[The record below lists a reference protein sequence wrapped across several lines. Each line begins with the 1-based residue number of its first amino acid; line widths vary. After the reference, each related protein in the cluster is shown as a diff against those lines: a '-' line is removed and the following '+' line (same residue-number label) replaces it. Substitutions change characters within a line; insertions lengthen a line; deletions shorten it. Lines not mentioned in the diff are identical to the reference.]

1 MSELDQRQISLA
13 ICICTYRRE
22 ESLKAILLDILKQ
35 TQLPETICFV
45 DGSPGGSKVQ
55 SLLNSLPQLKEFNI
69 IYIPSNHA
77 NLSYQRYLGWR
88 AVSQT
93 NAEFMLYLDDDLR
106 LVDLQTIEKLS
117 RPFMAHIDIVGATVN
132 FKMGNSSELIDV
144 KHLYQTRK
152 QSQRLAD
159 FVKLFQVGRYY
170 EPGGIT
176 PVGDRLLP
184 EVSEGEAFSSIQWLR
199 GGVMFLRLSALNKD
213 CFDDGLFALTKYQCG
228 LGEDTC
234 LSRRMLSRGK
244 LILIQGLV
252 VEHPDLTPP
261 NSYPIK
267 PYHNGF
273 ARAYSRRYINDQYR
287 YPNLPRLLDRLFLI
301 KFYVLNTALNFI
313 KAILTFKKHA
323 FVFAV
328 GFAVGALMGILKK
341 PTTTHLSLH
350 TAWFDDAQEAMARIQ
365 NYRRDL
371 AP

>member
-1 MSELDQRQISLA
+1 MSELDQKQISLA
-13 ICICTYRRE
+13 ICICTYQRE

-35 TQLPETICFV
+35 TQLPETICLV

-117 RPFMAHIDIVGATVN
+117 RPFMDHMDIVGATVN

-144 KHLYQTRK
+144 MHLYQTRK
-152 QSQRLAD
+152 QSHRLAD

-199 GGVMFLRLSALNKD
+199 GGVMFIRISALNRD

-234 LSRRMLSRGK
+234 LSRRLLSQGK
-244 LILIQGLV
+244 LVLIQGLV
-252 VEHPDLTPP
+252 VEHPDLTQP

-267 PYHNGF
+267 PYRHGF

-287 YPNLPRLLDRLFLI
+287 YPNSPRLSDRLFLI
-301 KFYVLNTALNFI
+301 KFYIGNFVLNFI
-313 KAILTFKKHA
+313 KAFGTFQKSY
-323 FVFAV
+323 FLFAV
-328 GFAVGALMGILKK
+328 GFALGALMGVFKK
-341 PTTTHLSLH
+341 PNTSNLSPKIE
-350 TAWFDDAQEAMARIQ
+350 WFSDADKAMVQ
-365 NYRRDL
+365 MKTFSGDSSQ
-371 AP
+371 